1 MLISIEVNDAGR
13 MCLAIAL
20 SIKIYQIYNEW
31 GLNENNIQTSEN
43 KTALYQYVI
52 GDLVFSVVFI
62 VCSLLV
68 LIRYIFVS
76 CLFLVSDYYS

>member
-1 MLISIEVNDAGR
+1 MTAYHTSNERAVLSL
-13 MCLAIAL
+13 CLL
-20 SIKIYQIYNEW
+20 CEIYQIYNEW

>member
-1 MLISIEVNDAGR
+1 MSGIEMKTTSKQV
-13 MCLAIAL
+13 
-20 SIKIYQIYNEW
+20 KI
-31 GLNENNIQTSEN
+31 
-43 KTALYQYVI
+43 KTALYQYII

>member
-1 MLISIEVNDAGR
+1 MPIQVMSVSFS
-13 MCLAIAL
+13 L
-20 SIKIYQIYNEW
+20 SFEIYQIYNEW